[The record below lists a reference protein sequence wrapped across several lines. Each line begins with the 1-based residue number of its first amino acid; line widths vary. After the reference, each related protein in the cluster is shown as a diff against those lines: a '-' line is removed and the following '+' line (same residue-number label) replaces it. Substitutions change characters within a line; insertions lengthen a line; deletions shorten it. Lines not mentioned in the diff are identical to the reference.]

1 MMFTTT
7 PSSQPSTSMSPS
19 SSSQPTNVPTVTV
32 SPSSQP
38 SPMPTLS
45 GGRKRLLVVVNLD
58 EHPEDTGWILTTYDG
73 SDVIFDLPIG
83 TYGGNDK
90 FKRYEYNFEVDGNL
104 FYQLKVKDLFGNG
117 FQGSIDVYDG
127 AIISSQ
133 TRLVAEPGFFEEDGE
148 EVSHV
153 FFVGEDPPNVLTLVF
168 DFQDDIWAEEVA
180 FHLNDSRGNSLALSL
195 FDTFAP
201 GTESETVEI
210 PIYSLETGDQSYNL
224 TIWDSESDGLCCG
237 GFYELYLGSP
247 EDNNLLKRGGD
258 YGSGEIVQ
266 FTIKGFAPPSMSPS
280 SSPSVSPSSQPTT
293 TNVPTVTHHP
303 TPAEANAI
311 AQLNKNAES
320 NINQTPSSDGN
331 PNWQGRVLLV
341 YFLGS
346 AATLLL
352 LLA

>member
-1 MMFTTT
+1 
-7 PSSQPSTSMSPS
+7 
-19 SSSQPTNVPTVTV
+19 
-32 SPSSQP
+32 
-38 SPMPTLS
+38 MPTLS

-90 FKRYEYNFEVDGNL
+90 SKRYEYSFEVDGNL

-117 FQGSIDVYDG
+117 FQGTIDVYDG

-153 FFVGEDPPNVLTLVF
+153 FFVGEGPPNVLTLVF
-168 DFQDDIWAEEVA
+168 DFQYDVWAEEVA

-195 FDTFAP
+195 FNFAP

-224 TIWDSESDGLCCG
+224 TIWDSGFDGLCCG

-258 YGSGEIVQ
+258 YGFMEIVP
-266 FTIKGFAPPSMSPS
+266 FTIEGFAPPSMSPS
-280 SSPSVSPSSQPTT
+280 SSPSVSPTFEPTNTHQPSTTMSPPSSPSVSPSSQP
-293 TNVPTVTHHP
+293 TNVPTVTHQPSTMIKP
-303 TPAEANAI
+303 TGAIGVPSPKEAI

-341 YFLGS
+341 YFLGP